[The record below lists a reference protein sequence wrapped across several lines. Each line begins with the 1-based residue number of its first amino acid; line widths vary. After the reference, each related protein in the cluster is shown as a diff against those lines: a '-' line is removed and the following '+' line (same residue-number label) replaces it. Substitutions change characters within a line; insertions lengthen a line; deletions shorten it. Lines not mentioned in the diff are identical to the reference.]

1 VFVVVPLQLQGLQR
15 WRLILQVW
23 RVGKLLMP
31 AHGIMTMVGKE
42 GRKEGSNP
50 LFLHFLVIW
59 GDGCYVWV
67 MMMVFVAWCGWK

>member
-1 VFVVVPLQLQGLQR
+1 
-15 WRLILQVW
+15 
-23 RVGKLLMP
+23 MP
-31 AHGIMTMVGKE
+31 AHGIMTMVRKA

-59 GDGCYVWV
+59 DDGCYVWV